1 MDDRLKSLRALARG
15 KHDDFSVAYD
25 AIDTITNFKTIIFD
39 LLNMPDFDG
48 TEAVSEA
55 RRATK
60 RAARAA
66 ISDI

>member
-1 MDDRLKSLRALARG
+1 MPYELHLTDREDLIATV
-15 KHDDFSVAYD
+15 SVAYD
-25 AIDTITNFKTIIFD
+25 AIDTITNLKTIIFD

-48 TEAVSEA
+48 TKAVAEA

-66 ISDI
+66 IQETAP